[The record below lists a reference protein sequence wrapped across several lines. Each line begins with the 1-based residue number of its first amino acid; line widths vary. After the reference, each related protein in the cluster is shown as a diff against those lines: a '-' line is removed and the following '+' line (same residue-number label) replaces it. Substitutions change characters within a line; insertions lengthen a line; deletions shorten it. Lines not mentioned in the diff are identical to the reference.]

1 MRSMNP
7 NTVPA
12 FPLSSPPTEQLTS
25 FKPSNAQTVHSSGNP
40 FLHTDTFA
48 SSSSDDESG
57 CSSERD
63 EFQLE
68 RYSQSSTT
76 TDPSQRA
83 RRKQS
88 IRDKS
93 RKRPGLNIVT
103 NFSNSAKRTHTDG
116 LLIDQVQAQRPRM
129 KSRYATSVVSAKA
142 EHGHHLLDDTFKYSY
157 HLDGDSSNNQESTTN
172 KAGKPDNAKRALGRE
187 ALSRLQ
193 ALQAARK
200 KTTREPENAQEILG
214 SNERGSNSQEAEK
227 LRPAQDAHSPDKR
240 SIVIGLSI
248 PENEAEA
255 HKFNSGGDSALSM
268 YTPDTPAI
276 IVTPAEDANTWKTKS
291 TSSKNRPTSSLYSTA
306 PWAETAA
313 SRNALPPV
321 PKLPSNFSGKQPINY
336 VVDGP
341 VIAHNNDHNLEK
353 YGDQDTYD
361 ERDTNDAERT
371 RRTSSESKEHILG
384 SQGDS
389 GRHKSQGWWN
399 LMLSPMLS
407 RKGTLKSIA
416 TLEHDHATP
425 PLPSMPGFVQSP
437 KGAIISPASSQ
448 SPGTPRRHGLASA
461 RASVWSRWTTWEKA
475 RDADSHPSAK
485 SESPSALFKIGQ
497 VADDSKE
504 VRPESHPYSGKG
516 LAAEY
521 YHACA
526 VEQAK
531 GIRYFDC
538 ENHSCDEQLPK
549 LHSIFDSRSLP
560 GASIEDHIKD
570 KSVSEHQPGSS
581 NDAAVVKRA
590 LSSITIGTEPEELSP
605 NVRQANTAAVVQAK
619 SIDSL
624 TKSIDAQETTN
635 KGLVEDAAKVTNT
648 DTKNKPTRLASS
660 ASRRDVDFPNIATVV
675 PASSVP
681 PAVPSPG
688 PVSPGMQQTLASQG
702 AVPMAEI
709 VSPPAQTMPPLE
721 QTRAMAQPT
730 PWDPTQPSSFT
741 IHNHTTYTERTAPE
755 APPVAGQMERREEPP
770 SRPVL
775 VIDTG
780 TRTPLPTLTAKDEVS
795 KSEPQDAKS
804 EKKSLLSRLNCFGR
818 KKKAAEA
825 NEAPKSKKKRY
836 WKWVISII
844 LFLIVVACVLT
855 AMLVTRAGDGTPV
868 QSQWLN
874 LTGYPP
880 MPTGISTIAR
890 PDVKQQSQCVAPAT
904 LWSCALP
911 KENHGDV
918 LPNAPDQP
926 NFRFQIAFKNGTV
939 PANMTIPV
947 DELSRRSLDL
957 SARAVS
963 DLFSDDLFDPDPA
976 PPSRAD
982 QLFMGNTT
990 DNITQPFDGE
1000 KTPFFITFVPAF
1012 PIDPSNNTASTSAS
1026 TSAAAST
1033 TSRLRRRQDNSSPDS
1048 IPAPDVLDDGSA
1060 APANLLPVDP
1070 YPSSQPIKLY
1080 NRGLPDEHYGFY
1092 MYYDK
1097 SIFLRSRAPFN
1108 GSDNAADSNG
1118 IDPTDTDGGSTR
1130 NEAQFRCTFSQT
1142 RFLVRMWTNPAFGA
1156 TLLPPLTETNGT
1168 ATDREKVNS
1177 ATDFSRPGSF
1187 PYPTTITLDRHGG
1200 NVNKKTAYCYG
1211 VDELQVIQVDI
1222 KTLIPEQRGIGGV
1235 LINAAPRLV
1244 NGTGLDTGFDQTA
1257 GGIDGG
1263 TGGCNCIWQNW
1274 N

>member
-1 MRSMNP
+1 MNSIDSR
-7 NTVPA
+7 TVPT

-25 FKPSNAQTVHSSGNP
+25 FKPSNAQPVHSSGNP
-40 FLHTDTFA
+40 FLHTNTFA
-48 SSSSDDESG
+48 SSSSDDDSG
-57 CSSERD
+57 CSSGRD

-76 TDPSQRA
+76 TRPSQRA

-129 KSRYATSVVSAKA
+129 KPRYATSVVSAKA
-142 EHGHHLLDDTFKYSY
+142 EHGHHLPHDNSRSSR
-157 HLDGDSSNNQESTTN
+157 HHDGASSSNQELPL
-172 KAGKPDNAKRALGRE
+172 GKTDKMENSKRALGRE

-200 KTTREPENAQEILG
+200 KTPREPDHAQHEILRP
-214 SNERGSNSQEAEK
+214 NESLINSRQTGQ
-227 LRPAQDAHSPDKR
+227 LQPTQDAHSPDKR
-240 SIVIGLSI
+240 SIVIGLSV
-248 PENEAEA
+248 PEAEAEA
-255 HKFNSGGDSALSM
+255 HKLNSGGDSALSM

-276 IVTPAEDANTWKTKS
+276 IVTPAEDADTWVTKP
-291 TSSKNRPTSSLYSTA
+291 TSSKNRPVSSVYSTT
-306 PWAETAA
+306 PWGENTA
-313 SRNALPPV
+313 SHNDTPPV
-321 PKLPSNFSGKQPINY
+321 PKLPSSLSRKQVTNHGSGHLILTHRNPQ
-336 VVDGP
+336 D
-341 VIAHNNDHNLEK
+341 LEK
-353 YGDQDTYD
+353 YGNQVFYD
-361 ERDTNDAERT
+361 ERDVNDVEHM
-371 RRTSSESKEHILG
+371 RRASSESKEHILG
-384 SQGDS
+384 SRS
-389 GRHKSQGWWN
+389 ESARHKSQGWWN

-416 TLEHDHATP
+416 TLDHDHATP
-425 PLPSMPGFVQSP
+425 PIPSMPSFVHSP
-437 KGAIISPASSQ
+437 KGTVISPTSSQ

-475 RDADSHPSAK
+475 RDADAVANEK
-485 SESPSALFKIGQ
+485 LESPSRSASFEKEQ
-497 VADDSKE
+497 VGDDSKE
-504 VRPESHPYSGKG
+504 VTSGFLPYSGKG
-516 LAAEY
+516 LAADY

-531 GIRYFDC
+531 GIRYFEC
-538 ENHSCDEQLPK
+538 ENHSCEEQLPK
-549 LHSIFDSRSLP
+549 LHSIFDSRVLL
-560 GASIEDHIKD
+560 GATLNGHNEDR
-570 KSVSEHQPGSS
+570 STSENQADSS
-581 NDAAVVKRA
+581 NDTAMVKRA
-590 LSSITIGTEPEELSP
+590 LSNITIGTEPEELSP

-619 SIDSL
+619 SIDSFA
-624 TKSIDAQETTN
+624 KHHDGQEMAN
-635 KGLVEDAAKVTNT
+635 RGLVEDAAKVTNT
-648 DTKNKPTRLASS
+648 DTENKTARLVSS
-660 ASRRDVDFPNIATVV
+660 ASRRDVDFPNIATIV
-675 PASSVP
+675 PGSSVS

-688 PVSPGMQQTLASQG
+688 PVSPGMQKTMASQG
-702 AVPMAEI
+702 AVPMADI
-709 VSPPAQTMPPLE
+709 VAPPAQTIRPPE
-721 QTRAMAQPT
+721 QTLAMTEPT
-730 PWDPTQPSSFT
+730 TWDPTQPHSLT
-741 IHNHTTYTERTAPE
+741 IHNHTTYTERAAP
-755 APPVAGQMERREEPP
+755 APLPVASQMERREEPP

-780 TRTPLPTLTAKDEVS
+780 SRNPLPISNIKEEDS
-795 KSEPQDAKS
+795 NPEPHDAKS
-804 EKKSLLSRLNCFGR
+804 KKKSLLSRINCFGR
-818 KKKAAEA
+818 KKKPADT
-825 NEAPKSKKKRY
+825 NEAPKSKQRY
-836 WKWVISII
+836 WKWII
-844 LFLIVVACVLT
+844 GIVLFLIVVACVLT

-911 KENHGDV
+911 KESHGDV
-918 LPNAPDQP
+918 LPNSPDQP
-926 NFRFQIAFKNGTV
+926 NFRFQITFKNGTV
-939 PANMTIPV
+939 PVNMTIPV
-947 DELSRRSLDL
+947 DELSKRSLDL
-957 SARAVS
+957 GARGVS
-963 DLFSDDLFDPDPA
+963 DLFSDDLFEPDPA

-1012 PIDPSNNTASTSAS
+1012 PIDPNNTTNSAS
-1026 TSAAAST
+1026 ASVTSSLA
-1033 TSRLRRRQDNSSPDS
+1033 RRQENNSTDS
-1048 IPAPDVLDDGSA
+1048 IPAPDVLNDGSA
-1060 APANLLPVDP
+1060 APANLLPIDP

-1108 GSDNAADSNG
+1108 GSSTAADSNG
-1118 IDPTDTDGGSTR
+1118 IDPTDTNGGSTR

-1156 TLLPPLTETNGT
+1156 TLLPPLTETDGST
-1168 ATDREKVNS
+1168 GTDREKVNS

-1211 VDELQVIQVDI
+1211 VDELQVIQVDV
-1222 KTLIPEQRGIGGV
+1222 KTLIPEARGVGGV